1 MKINEKISYLR
12 KLKNITQGQLAVKL
26 DISRQAVYKW
36 EAGESLPELDKI
48 HKLSVIFGVSSDFL
62 IDDSLAISDLESY
75 TTSSWQENK
84 KKTRLS
90 KRLTITLT
98 SFFAVF
104 AIATVICLSFV
115 LVKLYNG
122 SDSYSQGAQS
132 DTYLV
137 TFGLPNDTIISSQM
151 VKNGEAPRLPTAPV
165 LVGQE
170 FQGWYL
176 NGKPYKGEKITERAY
191 IYAKYSVIS
200 YTIAY
205 NLKGGTLDYRAE
217 TSYSVLDKEITLIE
231 PKKQGY
237 TFLGWLYN
245 GKTIDKI
252 DTSIASDIFLE
263 ASWEI
268 TNYKISYKL
277 NGGENNISNPSTF
290 TMEQDVMFKAPTND
304 GLIFE
309 GWYLD
314 ERFTTPIY
322 EIGASEIFE
331 DITIYAKWKM
341 PGFEFEKLSATN
353 GYALTK
359 FEDTNAT
366 ECVIPS
372 KFCGLPVTLVYATA
386 FSKCNNLEK
395 IHISRNVSSIS
406 NISSDM
412 LASLKE
418 IIVDENNVSFSSENG
433 VLFDF
438 DKTTLILYPRSK
450 ESTSYEIPSTVN
462 TISNYAFNGA
472 SNLTKITASNALTT
486 IGAGAFNSASAL
498 TTFDARNAVIDLI
511 DRAAFYGC
519 SMLSEFKVDK
529 IIAIESYA
537 FYNCKSLEGFHFGT
551 SIKSIGEYS
560 FFGCSKIEY
569 ATFSSGI
576 STIGANAFENC
587 ISIRALRIQSHCSSI
602 GQYAFKGC
610 TALSSINLPY
620 GFKRIES
627 YTFLGCTSLA
637 SISLFDTIDFVGAGA
652 FLGCDSLSSVEINKD
667 MNWTIS
673 YKQGKGEK
681 TRLTIAERSTP
692 SSVASIFKSDIN
704 ADFVALAPEY
714 VTITYLSEYGN
725 IQNSTVKI
733 EKGEICENHPFLIH
747 DNYAFCGWVFENN
760 PDRVV
765 GNMSSDPLD
774 FSICFA
780 EQLSFECT
788 NDVVLRAC
796 WEEISACDDGASHI
810 FGEPYLSQPSCT
822 ENGLRL
828 RDCEKCGKTLKELY
842 KERLGHLLTNKYVDL
857 GTTLS
862 YHCQRCNYISP
873 YSQIY
878 NKSDS
883 VYNSASNI
891 MIEGASTSDI
901 SILNNGIYD
910 ESNDS
915 AIFTNG
921 EGESIVIALES
932 DSRLNLYIGERIC
945 IKGRGD
951 ATFKVYIK
959 YSGEDDYS
967 LAFSGSL
974 LSDEENESEKRVIPF
989 YNISNMPYQ
998 DDDFFDEF
1006 ADDDIKESIDDVLEV
1021 PEKDILGV
1029 KIVIEN
1035 PDQND
1040 FLEEISFFGN
1050 IISE

>member
-1 MKINEKISYLR
+1 MKIHEKISYLR
-12 KLKNITQGQLAVKL
+12 KLKNITQGQLAIKL

-75 TTSSWQENK
+75 TTSSWQESK
-84 KKTRLS
+84 KKTKLS

-98 SFFAVF
+98 SFFAAF
-104 AIATVICLSFV
+104 AFATVICLSLV

-122 SDSYSQGAQS
+122 SNSYPQGAQP

-137 TFGLPNDTIISSQM
+137 TFGLPDDTIISTQM
-151 VKNGEAPRLPTAPV
+151 VKNGETPRLPTAPE
-165 LVGQE
+165 LVGQK

-176 NGKPYKGEKITERAY
+176 NGKPYKGEEITERAY

-200 YTIAY
+200 YTISY

-217 TSYSVLDKEITLIE
+217 TSFSVLDKEITLIE

-237 TFLGWLYN
+237 TFLGWVYN
-245 GKTIDKI
+245 GKLIDKI
-252 DTSIASDIFLE
+252 DTSICSNVFLE

-268 TNYKISYKL
+268 TNYKISYEL
-277 NGGENNISNPSTF
+277 NGGENSILNPSTF
-290 TMEQDVMFKAPTND
+290 TMEQNVTLEAPAND

-314 ERFTTPIY
+314 ERFITPIY
-322 EIGASEIFE
+322 EIGASQIFE
-331 DITIYAKWKM
+331 DITVYAKWKM
-341 PGFEFEKLSATN
+341 PGFDFEKISFTN

-372 KFCGLPVTLVYATA
+372 KFCGLPVTQVYATA
-386 FSKCNNLEK
+386 FSNCNNLEK
-395 IHISRNVSSIS
+395 IHIPRNVSSIL
-406 NISSDM
+406 NISTDM
-412 LASLKE
+412 FASLKE
-418 IIVDENNVSFSSENG
+418 VTVDENNVSLSSKDG

-438 DKTTLILYPRSK
+438 NKTTLILYPRSK
-450 ESTSYEIPSTVN
+450 ESTKYEIPSTVT

-472 SNLTKITASNALTT
+472 SYLERINAGSALKT
-486 IGAGAFNSASAL
+486 IGAGAFNNAIAL
-498 TTFDARNAVIDLI
+498 TSFDAKSATLDII
-511 DRAAFYGC
+511 DRSAFYGC
-519 SMLSEFKVDK
+519 SMLSEFKADE
-529 IIAIESYA
+529 IIFIGAFA
-537 FYNCKSLEGFHFGT
+537 FYNCKSLNSFSFGAK
-551 SIKSIGEYS
+551 IKSIGDYA

-569 ATFSSGI
+569 ATFLSGI
-576 STIGANAFENC
+576 STIGEHAFENC
-587 ISIRALRIQSHCSSI
+587 INLRALRIQSHCSYI

-610 TALSSINLPY
+610 TSLSSINLPY

-627 YTFLGCTSLA
+627 YTFLDCTSLV
-637 SISLFDTIDFVGAGA
+637 SVSLFDTVDFVGASA
-652 FLGCDSLSSVEINKD
+652 FLGCDHLESVEINKN

-673 YKQGKGEK
+673 YKQDKGEK
-681 TRLTIAERSTP
+681 TRLTIAERSEP
-692 SSVASIFKSDIN
+692 SFVASIFKSDIN

-714 VTITYLSEYGN
+714 VTITYLSKYTEP
-725 IQNSTVKI
+725 QNSTVKL

-747 DNYAFCGWVFENN
+747 DLYAFCGWEFETS
-760 PDRVV
+760 PDRIID
-765 GNMSSDPLD
+765 NISSDPLD
-774 FSICFA
+774 FSMYFYK
-780 EQLSFECT
+780 QLSFECT
-788 NDVVLRAC
+788 NDVTLRAC
-796 WEEISACDDGASHI
+796 WKEIGACDDGTSHV
-810 FGEPYLSQPSCT
+810 FGTAYLTQPSCA

-842 KERLGHLLTNKYVDL
+842 KEKLGHLLTDRYVDL

-891 MIEGASTSDI
+891 TIEGASTSDA
-901 SILNNGIYD
+901 SVLNNGIYD
-910 ESNDS
+910 ESDES

-932 DSRLNLYIGERIC
+932 DSRLSLYVGERIC

-967 LAFSGSL
+967 LAFSGSFL
-974 LSDEENESEKRVIPF
+974 ASEENESEKRVIPF
-989 YNISNMPYQ
+989 YNIPNKPYQ
-998 DDDFFDEF
+998 DDSLFPEF
-1006 ADDDIKESIDDVLEV
+1006 SENEEFEEIVDDI
-1021 PEKDILGV
+1021 PEKDILGI

-1035 PDQND
+1035 PDGND
-1040 FLEEISFFGN
+1040 FLEEISFFAYD
-1050 IISE
+1050 IAE